1 MDNNDY
7 MQRVRERFYKQVK
20 ETNWGIAEEQVYKVR
35 GRKAKPRVL
44 AEQILRS
51 RKEYKQV
58 QPTKFFNLFS
68 FTNNSLKNG
77 LSVKASPCLLSNT

>member
-1 MDNNDY
+1 MEQDKEY
-7 MQRVRERFYKQVK
+7 LEKVKQRFYKQVR
-20 ETNWGIAEEQVYKVR
+20 ETNWGAADEHICKAR

-58 QPTKFFNLFS
+58 QPTKFFNF
-68 FTNNSLKNG
+68 N
-77 LSVKASPCLLSNT
+77 

>member
-1 MDNNDY
+1 MNNEYWDKVK
-7 MQRVRERFYKQVK
+7 QNFYKQVK
-20 ETNWGIAEEQVYKVR
+20 QTNWGITEERVCKPR

-58 QPTKFFNLFS
+58 QPTKFFNF
-68 FTNNSLKNG
+68 N
-77 LSVKASPCLLSNT
+77 

>member
-1 MDNNDY
+1 MNNEYWDKVK
-7 MQRVRERFYKQVK
+7 QNFYKQVK
-20 ETNWGIAEEQVYKVR
+20 ETNWGITEERVCKPR

-58 QPTKFFNLFS
+58 PQTKFFNFH
-68 FTNNSLKNG
+68 
-77 LSVKASPCLLSNT
+77 

>member
-1 MDNNDY
+1 MNNEYWDKVK
-7 MQRVRERFYKQVK
+7 QNFYKQVK
-20 ETNWGIAEEQVYKVR
+20 QTNWGVTEERVCKPR

-58 QPTKFFNLFS
+58 QPTKFFNF
-68 FTNNSLKNG
+68 N
-77 LSVKASPCLLSNT
+77 

>member
-1 MDNNDY
+1 MMEDNY

-20 ETNWGIAEEQVYKVR
+20 ETNWGITEERVCKPR

-44 AEQILRS
+44 AEQTLRS

-58 QPTKFFNLFS
+58 QPTKFFNF
-68 FTNNSLKNG
+68 N
-77 LSVKASPCLLSNT
+77 

>member
-1 MDNNDY
+1 MEDNY

-20 ETNWGIAEEQVYKVR
+20 ETNWGITEERVCKPR

-58 QPTKFFNLFS
+58 PQTKFFNF
-68 FTNNSLKNG
+68 N
-77 LSVKASPCLLSNT
+77 